1 MDGPYKSANEA
12 CEHAQPC
19 GFTDMTESGEL
30 IKPQTTASCPA
41 LRSSDYVD
49 PNATDP
55 NPNGTGINMAQLS
68 HRSKDLELR
77 IGSQSCAVPK
87 GIRGEQDIYYMF
99 VKRAD
104 GWWRSEPLWQWSYN
118 DKYAS
123 GTMLVRWNDAKPG
136 RTFVGVMAGQDGL
149 ACMKQGFS
157 HSTLELMIRVEPGI
171 ATPVVFAPLVVGER
185 FALEVDKD
193 LADAAD
199 DCKASKHADELEEHW
214 TSDDDLEL
222 TGADTWRGFRSDG
235 GSLEIGFTGGD
246 KPSSV
251 GRYRF
256 TRPTR

>member
-1 MDGPYKSANEA
+1 
-12 CEHAQPC
+12 
-19 GFTDMTESGEL
+19 
-30 IKPQTTASCPA
+30 
-41 LRSSDYVD
+41 
-49 PNATDP
+49 
-55 NPNGTGINMAQLS
+55 
-68 HRSKDLELR
+68 
-77 IGSQSCAVPK
+77 
-87 GIRGEQDIYYMF
+87 
-99 VKRAD
+99 
-104 GWWRSEPLWQWSYN
+104 
-118 DKYAS
+118 
-123 GTMLVRWNDAKPG
+123 
-136 RTFVGVMAGQDGL
+136 
-149 ACMKQGFS
+149 
-157 HSTLELMIRVEPGI
+157 MIRVEPGI